1 MSFFLRQFLSLC
13 WCNEVLLCALCVC
26 VRHVCAR
33 CVPHSNFFFFL
44 FFREK
49 KKGKKKHS
57 ELKADYS
64 LHLAVIISAPEL
76 PPLIP
81 RIQWVE
87 ITNGDAHI

>member
-1 MSFFLRQFLSLC
+1 M
-13 WCNEVLLCALCVC
+13 C
-26 VRHVCAR
+26 VRAVFRTAI
-33 CVPHSNFFFFL
+33 FFFFL

-64 LHLAVIISAPEL
+64 LHLAVIISAAEL
-76 PPLIP
+76 PPPPIP